1 MKMVFGV
8 IIGIAGAIL
17 LASIV
22 VQASYLSSVIE
33 NTVSRFVLAI
43 GGLAMIQIGY
53 TLFKSGRPSGN
64 TKR

>member
-64 TKR
+64 AKR